1 MYEQASEKQKL
12 TAVRDSY
19 RSNNSSETQ
28 RPSRAELD
36 AAAIKLNQM
45 QPVPY
50 AEDRSQGN
58 RELAGTWYVSDLKVV
73 RKYGIADDIRRQR

>member
-45 QPVPY
+45 QPVPMPRI
-50 AEDRSQGN
+50 AAKATASSPEP
-58 RELAGTWYVSDLKVV
+58 GTYLT
-73 RKYGIADDIRRQR
+73 